1 MSNITFRPVRGKD
14 SVIQSQDLCEG
25 NIYFAS
31 DTGKIYL
38 DTSTERVLM
47 GGAGASIYYGIATGF
62 DGDEDT
68 KIYNYPI
75 NGLED
80 SSDSPKEG
88 DIILNGDGRFFRI
101 LAIYSDY
108 YKCSLLAVSGSGT
121 GGGGGSSNDLRP
133 FIKLEELDN
142 YNLIND
148 QP

>member
-1 MSNITFRPVRGKD
+1 MGNIAFRPVRGKD
-14 SVIQSQDLCEG
+14 KTILAQDLCEG

-47 GGAGASIYYGIATGF
+47 GGAGASIYYGIATDF
-62 DGDEDT
+62 EGDEDT

-101 LAIYSDY
+101 LAIYNNY
-108 YKCSLLAVSGSGT
+108 YKCSLLAVSGSGNGT
-121 GGGGGSSNDLRP
+121 GGGSNDLRP
-133 FIKLEELDN
+133 FIKVEELDN
-142 YNLIND
+142 YNLING
-148 QP
+148 